1 VFIYDGHPGG
11 IGLTARA
18 YEDLGVLLEK
28 TRSLITECDC
38 ETGCP
43 SCIHSPKCGNG
54 NKPLDKAAAV
64 FLLEMLTGRAGI
76 EMEAPA
82 EGVRPVERVDD
93 GDPSSPSDGDGES
106 TPRPVA
112 RVDEGVGVGLR
123 TSEGT
128 GGDRRSAPPGEKV
141 LAFDL
146 ETLRSA
152 QEVGGWGKIRDM
164 GLALAVVEDLATGEA
179 RVYREEQVERL
190 VIDLLSADRVVG
202 FNVKRFDYQVLEA
215 YAGVGT
221 FRRVPTLDL
230 LEEIH
235 RFLGFRVKLAAVSQ
249 ATLGTSKSADGLQS
263 LEWVR
268 QGRLDL
274 VEQYCRQD
282 VKVTADL
289 YRFGGRHGY
298 LLYPDKEDRYL
309 RVPVSW

>member
-1 VFIYDGHPGG
+1 
-11 IGLTARA
+11 
-18 YEDLGVLLEK
+18 
-28 TRSLITECDC
+28 
-38 ETGCP
+38 
-43 SCIHSPKCGNG
+43 
-54 NKPLDKAAAV
+54 
-64 FLLEMLTGRAGI
+64 
-76 EMEAPA
+76 
-82 EGVRPVERVDD
+82 
-93 GDPSSPSDGDGES
+93 
-106 TPRPVA
+106 
-112 RVDEGVGVGLR
+112 
-123 TSEGT
+123 
-128 GGDRRSAPPGEKV
+128 V